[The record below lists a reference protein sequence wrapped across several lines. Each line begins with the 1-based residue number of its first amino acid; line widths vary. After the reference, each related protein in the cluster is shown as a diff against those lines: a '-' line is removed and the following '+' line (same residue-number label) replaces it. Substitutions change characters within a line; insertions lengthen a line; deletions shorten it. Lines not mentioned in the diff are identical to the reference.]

1 MSEGW
6 VLAWQLITDADPELV
21 HITALSLQVSATAC
35 AIGALLG
42 LLLGAWLAVARFP
55 GHVLA
60 VWLVNTLLA
69 LPAVVVGLLVYL
81 LLSRSGPLGE
91 WGILFTP
98 AAMVVAQ
105 SVLVTPLIAALSR
118 RLVIAALADGGDQL
132 RSLGA
137 GPLTT
142 SLLMLLHDRMGVATV
157 LLTAFTRAIAEVGAV
172 MIVGG
177 NIAGVTRVMTTTI
190 ALETSK
196 GDLALALALGL
207 VLLTVVG
214 AINGAIGLLQWIG
227 AHPRA
232 TAARGKQQAAAP
244 PPAPRAPVAAQ
255 ASPLLVAAHATVR
268 FGALVALH
276 DASLTVRRGDRLVL
290 VGANGSG
297 KTTLLRLLHGLLPCE
312 GRVERLPL
320 QPEGRLPRAAMLF
333 QRPFLLSLSAWR
345 NVWVGLWL
353 SGVPAAERSE
363 RCRLALARVGLLEHA
378 TQAARALSGGQ
389 QQRLGLARAWALQPD
404 ILFLDEPTASL
415 DPGAKNEI
423 EDLIEEVADS
433 GVTIVMSTHNLG
445 QAKRLA
451 TRVAYL
457 HGGRI
462 VVERAVAAF
471 FEAQDLPVEA
481 AQFLHGELGWRL
493 RPERNAAQSM
503 SSTGA

>member
-1 MSEGW
+1 MNTMNEGW
-6 VLAWQLITDADPELV
+6 ALAWRLIVGADPELV

-35 AIGALLG
+35 AIGALIG

-55 GHVLA
+55 GHALA

-91 WGILFTP
+91 LGILFTP

-118 RLVIAALADGGDQL
+118 RLVLAALAEGGDQL

-137 GPLTT
+137 RPLVAA
-142 SLLMLLHDRMGVATV
+142 LLMLVHDRMGVATV
-157 LLTAFTRAIAEVGAV
+157 LLTAFARAIAEVGAV

-190 ALETSK
+190 ALETGK

-207 VLLTVVG
+207 VLLAVVG
-214 AINGAIGLLQWIG
+214 AINGAIGLLQWI
-227 AHPRA
+227 ANRPLRA
-232 TAARGKQQAAAP
+232 AARPGPEPAAP
-244 PPAPRAPVAAQ
+244 SPTHHPPVAVDA
-255 ASPLLVAAHATVR
+255 APLIVAEHAEVR
-268 FGALVALH
+268 FGALVALR
-276 DASLTVRRGDRLVL
+276 DASLTVSRGDRLVL

-297 KTTLLRLLHGLLPCE
+297 KTTLLRVLHGLLPCD
-312 GRVERLPL
+312 GRCAQRPL
-320 QPEGRLPRAAMLF
+320 RPEGRMPRTAMLF
-333 QRPFLLSLSAWR
+333 QRPFLLSLSVAR
-345 NVWVGLWL
+345 NVRLGLWL
-353 SGVPAAERSE
+353 SGVPAAERVG
-363 RCRLALARVGLLEHA
+363 RCRDALARVGLLEHA
-378 TQAARALSGGQ
+378 ARPARALSGGQ

-423 EDLIEEVADS
+423 EALIEEVAAS
-433 GVTIVMSTHNLG
+433 GVTLVMSTHNLG

-457 HGGRI
+457 QAGRI
-462 VVERAVAAF
+462 VVERPVGPF
-471 FEAQDLPVEA
+471 FDGNDLPPEA
-481 AQFLHGELGWRL
+481 AQFLQGELGWS
-493 RPERNAAQSM
+493 RPPS
-503 SSTGA
+503 